1 MNRNYEDLVQAIV
14 VRAAKDYK
22 KVLRVLIRRP
32 RKQVALDL
40 KSDIEEFFLSQW
52 FRDLTSV
59 NGEYIITELQKEVNF

>member
-1 MNRNYEDLVQAIV
+1 MDRNYEDLVQAIV

-40 KSDIEEFFLSQW
+40 KSDIEEFFRSQW

>member
-1 MNRNYEDLVQAIV
+1 MDRNYEDLVQAIV

-22 KVLRVLIRRP
+22 K
-32 RKQVALDL
+32 DL